1 MAEEDLIFGKNRH
14 FFGGIEPS
22 NMRKFQAFNQSAGI
36 KLSLTFP
43 KNTVV
48 DDQTLCSIAGVAIR
62 KSTDN
67 YPKDEFSGVEVA
79 NIVFDGNQYD
89 YKIID
94 IDVESGV
101 TYYYSAFPYTTQ
113 GVYNR
118 NAALDNSPNRAT
130 ATYGKLT
137 YGYLYGY
144 DLDLNDPNPE
154 TRVTYPEDV
163 DNYGW
168 SYAYANM
175 TGANYGLEGLDLA
188 NGWGKVIQPGVD
200 FTPRPCMLNFE
211 GTVAEYLDPYDYGKT
226 IDGLSSTLNT
236 TYNFASNAM
245 MEWPKIY
252 TKREEID
259 GVYKFRCSDVQIDDD
274 WECWCNYDRHGN
286 VIDHF
291 YTAIYQFT
299 SDSNMASTAQPIIN
313 KSHVR
318 SLRNCSYTYIGYGSS
333 SNVENIDELTEL
345 VRATHSTD
353 WDIEQ
358 LCDRLLINDLLV
370 MIGRSTDVQ
379 SKFGRGIVEDEA
391 QPEYS
396 YKYAYSKADIHNYG
410 LFYGDCTDGSN
421 RTMVKIF
428 GMLNWYGC
436 RYRVISGLGVVGK
449 KYFVKLTRSTRDGSN
464 IDDYTASEM
473 KKYKMYSGVI
483 EHDNGVNGFMNKALT
498 TSGGRL
504 PICGNGSETT
514 YETDPFYCSHN
525 NSLKVALVGG
535 DNEHKGGPFDFY
547 IGNSYISPN
556 LNVECTSSL
565 SCKPSKVE

>member
-22 NMRKFQAFNQSAGI
+22 NMRKFQAFNQSTGI

-48 DDQTLCSIAGVAIR
+48 DAQTLCSIAGVVVR
-62 KSTDN
+62 KNTDD

-236 TYNFASNAM
+236 NDNFTSNAM

-274 WECWCNYDRHGN
+274 WECWCNYDRYGN

-299 SDSNMASTAQPIIN
+299 SNAHDASSVPIKN
-313 KSHVR
+313 GSQVR
-318 SLRNCSYTYIGYGSS
+318 SLRNCKYTYISS
-333 SNVENIDELTEL
+333 SSSDINNIDEITNL
-345 VRATHSTD
+345 VRATNGID

-370 MIGRSTDVQ
+370 MICGSTDVE
-379 SKFGRGIVEDEA
+379 SKFGQSIVNSNA
-391 QPEYS
+391 TYS
-396 YKYAYSKADIHNYG
+396 YENSYSGADIHNYG
-410 LFYGDCTDGSN
+410 LFYGDCTNGSGS
-421 RTMVKIF
+421 TMVKIF
-428 GMLNWYGC
+428 GMVNWYGC
-436 RYRVISGLGVVGK
+436 RYRAVSGIGVIYN

-473 KKYKMYSGVI
+473 TRYKMYSDVI
-483 EHDNGVNGFMNKALT
+483 EHSTTISGFMNKALT

-514 YETDPFYCSHN
+514 YEADGFSYTHN
-525 NSLKVALVGG
+525 NHLKVALVGG
-535 DNEHKGGPFDFY
+535 HISRKGGPFHFHMN
-547 IGNSYISPN
+547 NSYTN
-556 LNVECTSSL
+556 LGLNVECTTSL